1 MSLKHSMLAAW
12 LRYAGALLRPV
23 RPPKT
28 VEIETTSYC
37 NRKCV
42 YCPNYTVGRPE
53 TPMDEKLFYRIID
66 SLSIWGFSG
75 RLSPHFYGEPL
86 TDERLAGFMAYARKK
101 LPNATIAIYT
111 NGDFLS
117 VGKYL
122 ALMEAGVD
130 SFRISLHSPSM
141 PKLLADTLAY
151 IKAER
156 PELYKVE
163 IVDFHSMYYRKEGDM
178 LNNRGGLVDIKH
190 TRHPYCFLVNHLTI
204 DYKGNAVLCCNDFS
218 SSVTFGNAGEKE
230 LRDIWHNP
238 AYVKARRLISSGI
251 WAFDICKSCNL

>member
-1 MSLKHSMLAAW
+1 MSLKYSKLAAW
-12 LRYAGALLRPV
+12 SRYAVALVTPTRA
-23 RPPKT
+23 PKT

-53 TPMDEKLFYRIID
+53 APMDENLFYKIID
-66 SLSIWGFSG
+66 SLSRWDYSG

-86 TDERLAGFMAYARKK
+86 TDDRLVGFMAYARKK
-101 LPNATIAIYT
+101 LPRANIAVYT

-117 VGKYL
+117 VEKYL
-122 ALMEAGVD
+122 ALTEAGVN
-130 SFRISLHSPSM
+130 SFRISLHSPAM
-141 PKLLADTLAY
+141 PKLLSDTLAH

-163 IVDFHSMYYRKEGDM
+163 IVDFYGMYTRKEGEM
-178 LNNRGGLVDIKH
+178 LNNRGGLVEIKH

-204 DYKGNAVLCCNDFS
+204 DYKGNAVLCCNDFT
-218 SSVTFGNAGEKE
+218 SSVVFGNAGEKD
-230 LRDIWHNP
+230 LRDIWHDP

-251 WAFDICKSCNL
+251 WTFDICKKCNL